1 MSSWRTARRWWSL
14 SIKDKERRV
23 CVELLDYARRF
34 RLYIE
39 NNMSPASD
47 SSNLTAWLEHTMVTS
62 TNEQSY
68 SFYSSLLI
76 NYKDRH
82 SSYTHLLD
90 SRPSHTKDSFT
101 ESPSFHD
108 SLWNEA
114 DKGRG
119 LTLLT
124 TDQLKSEM
132 SARSPVILDTRWY
145 LVVFMVLVIVIN
157 LSLTI
162 FEILSHNCHHLW
174 SVWFWNLII
183 IIVII
188 MEKLKYLSS

>member
-1 MSSWRTARRWWSL
+1 M
-14 SIKDKERRV
+14 
-23 CVELLDYARRF
+23 ELLDYARRL

-39 NNMSPASD
+39 NNKSPASD

-68 SFYSSLLI
+68 SFYSSLLT

-90 SRPSHTKDSFT
+90 SRPSHTKDSLT
-101 ESPSFHD
+101 ESLSFHD

-124 TDQLKSEM
+124 TDQLKSAEDQCI
-132 SARSPVILDTRWY
+132 SQLKGQPYLGSQDDLQATILKDLDDFYEHLDGQQKW
-145 LVVFMVLVIVIN
+145 LISSMFGDLKAVPKNVMVPFLN
-157 LSLTI
+157 L
-162 FEILSHNCHHLW
+162 
-174 SVWFWNLII
+174 
-183 IIVII
+183 
-188 MEKLKYLSS
+188 K